1 MISKKE
7 SQNFGLIR
15 GYERR
20 TFTDE
25 KGNIVSQAPSIFSA
39 AILTVDES
47 VRQRE
52 DISVDML
59 VKRLR
64 STFMDNKRRYI
75 GYEWD
80 HGNLEIVDLVIG
92 ESFQV
97 VFEDWRFIIYP
108 KDKTGA
114 ETVRKAGE
122 QITQHVIP
130 LCILS
135 VICEQ
140 LP

>member
-1 MISKKE
+1 MTSRKE

-20 TFTDE
+20 TFTDKE
-25 KGNIVSQAPSIFSA
+25 GNVISQAPSIFSA

-47 VRQRE
+47 IRQRE

-80 HGNLEIVDLVIG
+80 HGNLEIVDLVTG
-92 ESFQV
+92 EPFQV

-114 ETVRKAGE
+114 KTVGEACE

-135 VICEQ
+135 VICEE